1 MSFLVKNPKV
11 DIVAVSYTH
20 LNVNEKKWTNYLHDE
35 NNPRSL
41 PYDKVLS
48 IFEDSHRQIWLTTQ
62 GGGFCKF
69 HPETETFTSY
79 DSRNGLPNDV
89 VYQIVEDKEGLMWL
103 TTNNGL
109 VSFQPAT
116 GAMKVYTTA
125 NGLLGEQFNYRS
137 SFETEDGTIYPVSYT
152 HLFIYLDIR
161 SCNFL
166 CKIEIF
172 CYVVVQM
179 YFLEQFKFDIYAN
192 EYEGYS
198 AYSLALALFVT

>member
-1 MSFLVKNPKV
+1 MFGLLRYNKQTDDFDRIPELNGKFVY
-11 DIVAVSYTH
+11 DIKEDSGSNLWLATYANGAYCY
-20 LNVNEKKWTNYLHDE
+20 NVNEKKWTNYLHDE

-137 SFETEDGTIYPVSYT
+137 SFETEDGTIYLGSIDGFVAFNPKTSLKIS
-152 HLFIYLDIR
+152 LFHPL
-161 SCNFL
+161 
-166 CKIEIF
+166 
-172 CYVVVQM
+172 
-179 YFLEQFKFDIYAN
+179 
-192 EYEGYS
+192 
-198 AYSLALALFVT
+198 

>member
-1 MSFLVKNPKV
+1 M
-11 DIVAVSYTH
+11 
-20 LNVNEKKWTNYLHDE
+20 HDE

-125 NGLLGEQFNYRS
+125 NGLLGEQL
-137 SFETEDGTIYPVSYT
+137 TIVPALRRKMERFIWAVLTALSLLIRKT
-152 HLFIYLDIR
+152 SLKISLFHPL
-161 SCNFL
+161 
-166 CKIEIF
+166 
-172 CYVVVQM
+172 
-179 YFLEQFKFDIYAN
+179 
-192 EYEGYS
+192 
-198 AYSLALALFVT
+198 